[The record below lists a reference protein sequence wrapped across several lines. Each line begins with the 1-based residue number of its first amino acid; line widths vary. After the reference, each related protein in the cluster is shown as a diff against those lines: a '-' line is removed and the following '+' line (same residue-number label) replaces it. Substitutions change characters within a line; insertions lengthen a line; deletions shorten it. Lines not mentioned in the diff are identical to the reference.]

1 MIRLIYEKN
10 CRRHITVSKDEL
22 CGPRIT
28 VTDVAAEKKC
38 EAKKGS
44 AGAEKSKRHLHT
56 LLKKIQL
63 KKRLS
68 VIAFAVCVCVFGFFI
83 ADHKMFGGN
92 TRNRLFSAVKG
103 IVFSDSGHMS
113 KEAAIP
119 ERTIYSLSFS
129 ESSDKPDLPHYES
142 PAKTVTAPQTDASS
156 AVSASVSETFVDG
169 TKLYPISKK
178 DLSGDDI
185 YALSN
190 ETNFK
195 VDIGPLLENTPKS
208 LENIPATSEPLVL
221 ILHTHGCESYS
232 QYETAYPEGVETRSE
247 DTGKNVVQTGK
258 VIAETLSDFGIPAVH
273 CETLHDKESFINAY
287 SESAKSVKEYLEQY
301 PSIKFV
307 LDVHRDAIV
316 RDDGESISA
325 CTEIAGQDFAQ
336 IMFVVGSNEQGHNH
350 PLWKDN
356 LSLALHLQQ
365 SISETYPSLCRSIN
379 LRSVP
384 FNQQLSDG
392 YLLVEIGTSANTL
405 DEALRSA
412 RAFGQE
418 FARMITS
425 NRTQA

>member
-1 MIRLIYEKN
+1 MIQLIYEKK
-10 CRRHITVSKDEL
+10 CRPHITVSKNEL
-22 CGPRIT
+22 CGPRVT
-28 VTDVAAEKKC
+28 VADLPPKKECVEKKSV
-38 EAKKGS
+38 G
-44 AGAEKSKRHLHT
+44 GIEKSKKHLRT
-56 LLKKIQL
+56 LSRKIQF

-68 VIAFAVCVCVFGFFI
+68 VIALTVCVCVFGFFI
-83 ADHKMFGGN
+83 ADHKIFDGI

-103 IVFSDSGHMS
+103 IVFSDSGYES
-113 KEAAIP
+113 KHVTVP

-129 ESSDKPDLPHYES
+129 ESSEKLQSSYDKTPSVPISKVETDVS
-142 PAKTVTAPQTDASS
+142 STVST
-156 AVSASVSETFVDG
+156 SVSELSVDG

-178 DLSGDDI
+178 DLSAGDI

-190 ETNFK
+190 ETGFK
-195 VDIGPLLENTPKS
+195 IDVNPLLENTPKS
-208 LENIPATSEPLVL
+208 LENIPVTSEPLVL

-232 QYETAYPEGVETRSE
+232 QYETAYPEGTETRSE
-247 DTGKNVVQTGK
+247 DTGKNVVQAGR
-258 VIAETLSDFGIPAVH
+258 VIAETLSDFGIPAIH

-287 SESAKSVKEYLEQY
+287 SESSKSVKEYLEQY

-307 LDVHRDAIV
+307 LDVHRDAII

-365 SISETYPSLCRSIN
+365 SISESYPTLCRSIN

-418 FARMITS
+418 FARMIIS
-425 NRTQA
+425 NRTDS